1 MPIIKQLKNAVK
13 PSLHVGSETTC
24 GPVTGLQY
32 EVIGAAGRLGVSG
45 SNDVAQSQK
54 AALQRHARQQENR
67 SLQRRFKNTPGFK
80 SAVPRPCRKLPGGER
95 RSADHRPA
103 DSSEISSGK
112 SDTEPFSLSA

>member
-32 EVIGAAGRLGVSG
+32 EVIGAAGRHGVSG

-54 AALQRHARQQENR
+54 AALQRHPRRQENR
-67 SLQRRFKNTPGFK
+67 S
-80 SAVPRPCRKLPGGER
+80 AVSKILLVLKAPYRGRAGSPGGNPTAHIREAQLTTGQQTPR
-95 RSADHRPA
+95 
-103 DSSEISSGK
+103 K
-112 SDTEPFSLSA
+112 